1 MSLTLASSTS
11 TEPLPE
17 RWVERLFERMLLD
30 YGKKFSDQWGG
41 ADSDTLIAHWSRE
54 LAGYS
59 GTELKRGLDALGA
72 REWPP
77 TLPEFKKLCRRPLDA
92 TAAYYEAVAGVQA
105 RAGGEYG
112 KWSHPAIYWAAMPL
126 TFDLGSQTYSQI
138 KPRWEAALFE
148 QLDKGEW
155 PEIPQPMIA
164 LPAPGKTKTSRE
176 DAARRLRELGAAAVV
191 KDSAGRDARGWARKI
206 LEREARGDKTLLP
219 IQIKFAREAMDVRAE
234 VPA

>member
-1 MSLTLASSTS
+1 MSTNLTSSTS
-11 TEPLPE
+11 TEALPE

-30 YGKKFSDQWGG
+30 YGKKFADQWGG
-41 ADSDTLIAHWSRE
+41 ADTDALIAHWSRE

-59 GTELKRGLDALGA
+59 GAELKRGLDALST

-92 TAAYYEAVAGVQA
+92 TAAYYEAVAGTQE
-105 RAGGEYG
+105 RANGKYG

-126 TFDLGSQTYSQI
+126 SFDLREQTYSQI
-138 KPRWEAALFE
+138 KTRWEAALNE

-155 PEIPQPMIA
+155 PEIPQPMVA

-176 DAARRLRELGAAAVV
+176 EAAQRLKDLGATMVV
-191 KDSAGRDARGWARKI
+191 KDFRGGDARGWAKSL
-206 LEREARGDKTLLP
+206 LEREAAGEALLP
-219 IQIKFAREAMDVRAE
+219 IQSRFAREALDIK
-234 VPA
+234 PDKP

>member
-11 TEPLPE
+11 TEGLPE
-17 RWVERLFERMLLD
+17 SWVERLFQRMLLD

-41 ADSDTLIAHWSRE
+41 ADTDTLIAHWSRE
-54 LAGYS
+54 LAGYT
-59 GTELKRGLDALGA
+59 GTELKRGLDALST

-92 TAAYYEAVAGVQA
+92 TAAYYEAVAGVQC
-105 RAGGEYG
+105 RAAGEYG

-126 TFDLGSQTYSQI
+126 SFDLREQTYSQV
-138 KPRWEAALFE
+138 KGRWESALNE
-148 QLDKGEW
+148 QLDKGDW
-155 PEIPQPMIA
+155 PEIPQAMVA

-176 DAARRLRELGAAAVV
+176 EAARRLRELNAGSIV

-206 LEREARGDKTLLP
+206 LEREARGDKTLLS
-219 IQIKFAREAMDVRAE
+219 IQVRFAREALDVRE
-234 VPA
+234 VAA